1 MTPIDRDAF
10 ERAIAMARAKGP
22 AQQRQIDEKL
32 ATDPWA
38 KVGEFA
44 AYGCQMDSLHLKLWQ
59 PPPCWIN
66 TPQAVLA
73 VGDDGIMGNY
83 AAARLLQKMLAADL
97 SKYEPDP
104 LNALFDAAAQR
115 KRKDDHA
122 NPPH

>member
-59 PPPCWIN
+59 PPRNCPYCRRRRRR
-66 TPQAVLA
+66 
-73 VGDDGIMGNY
+73 
-83 AAARLLQKMLAADL
+83 ARPWD
-97 SKYEPDP
+97 Y
-104 LNALFDAAAQR
+104 
-115 KRKDDHA
+115 
-122 NPPH
+122 